1 VSGLRKNMGGPLRRE
16 SESVLSE
23 IRELPPETLLSRYP
37 LPVSSRLFTAEVIT
51 HEDDY
56 SLDTNIPFV

>member
-1 VSGLRKNMGGPLRRE
+1 
-16 SESVLSE
+16 VLSE